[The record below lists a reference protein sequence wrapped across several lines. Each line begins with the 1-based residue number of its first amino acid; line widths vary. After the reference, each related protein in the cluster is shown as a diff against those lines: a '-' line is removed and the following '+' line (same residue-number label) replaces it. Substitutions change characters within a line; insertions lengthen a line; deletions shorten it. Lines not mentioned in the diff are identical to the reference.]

1 MLHLN
6 KKNSVLTTLFTALVF
21 STSITMAETTKTTS
35 TTQTAQPQPQV
46 ETTSTK
52 KVETKT
58 EEKKEDIGSSAYTLG
73 VTLMTTILPT
83 ASSEASSGKS
93 NKSKL
98 IVNAKNDAATFI
110 ASNGEVRGAYLES
123 AFNELRKDI
132 PQSQA
137 NDTQLAQAILS
148 W

>member
-1 MLHLN
+1 MLHLT
-6 KKNSVLTTLFTALVF
+6 KKNSALTILFTALVL
-21 STSITMAETTKTTS
+21 STSVTMAETTKTT

-58 EEKKEDIGSSAYTLG
+58 KEKKEDIGSSAYTIG
-73 VTLMTTILPT
+73 ITLMTTILPT

-93 NKSKL
+93 DKSKL

-110 ASNGEVRGAYLES
+110 ASNGEVRGVYLEA

-132 PQSQA
+132 PSSQA
-137 NDTQLAQAILS
+137 NDTQLAQAILI

>member
-1 MLHLN
+1 
-6 KKNSVLTTLFTALVF
+6 
-21 STSITMAETTKTTS
+21 MAETTKTTS

-83 ASSEASSGKS
+83 ASSEVSSGKS

-132 PQSQA
+132 PKSQA